1 MGEYTLSDARSKVHP
16 LERAWAMLRVA
27 RTTSSE
33 VDFIDAL
40 QGAMDAADRC
50 WASEAALVREQV
62 ADLQRTR
69 GPSLVPS
76 QLGEGTIRW
85 RR

>member
-1 MGEYTLSDARSKVHP
+1 MDEYTLSDARGKAHP

-33 VDFIDAL
+33 VEFIDAL
-40 QGAMDAADRC
+40 QGAMNAADEC
-50 WASEAALVREQV
+50 WASEAALIRDQI

-76 QLGEGTIRW
+76 QLGGVGW
-85 RR
+85 RVRR